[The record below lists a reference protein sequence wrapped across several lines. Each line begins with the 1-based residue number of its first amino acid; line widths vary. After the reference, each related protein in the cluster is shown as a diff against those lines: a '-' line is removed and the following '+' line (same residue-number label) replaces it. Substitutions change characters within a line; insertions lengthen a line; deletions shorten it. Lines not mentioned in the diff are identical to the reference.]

1 MSPTANKEGITEQC
15 VVYNSVCA
23 HTCVCDSPPLCCR
36 MEEEEALPTG
46 RIRELERELEA
57 AVAEVVKFSV
67 AINLQPLGLDRW
79 HRVYWWFPSMPGLFV
94 EQPPAKQVYLPTPVR
109 AAAAASVI
117 AAGPTYKPNHAPKPQ
132 WSMYPVDEEHFTG
145 LLKALNQRGAR
156 ESVLRKRLAS
166 QKDMIMI
173 STEKLLRRREVKSEP
188 ALYDSAEDYMELTL
202 RECLLEVEDNVYCG
216 NLGHVRSKE
225 SRAEWRSMLEHSRT
239 VAKYE
244 RRKTEAKGKREGGAR
259 AEGGMSAETMEVLVE
274 PSGETSIQ
282 MCASTQSSRTQTPL
296 PQSPECPTSGTASGV
311 SSPLCNP
318 TVKELAAAMLQIQE
332 GVEKRFLKLPLGNA
346 VEESAKSRQRR
357 KIEAEK
363 LREPCLQQW
372 QASLRSCTSQSQ
384 LAIHWY
390 TLERSIIWSKSLMN
404 LRCRK
409 CCKKGG
415 DEYLLLCDGCDNGFH
430 TYCLDPP
437 LLEIPEGNWFCS
449 KCKPASPVKLRRVS
463 GMQRSAS
470 QETDEE
476 SSDDH
481 LSEGESMESGEGPG
495 RSRQK
500 NRRNIPLPRRST
512 RIQKRRCRSVVL
524 CTCTVQITLY
534 LHFPFMSPFLSVD
547 SSPLPL
553 AITGFVN

>member
-1 MSPTANKEGITEQC
+1 
-15 VVYNSVCA
+15 
-23 HTCVCDSPPLCCR
+23 
-36 MEEEEALPTG
+36 MEETLATE
-46 RIRELERELEA
+46 RIQELERELEA
-57 AVAEVVKFSV
+57 AVADVAKHSV
-67 AINLQPLGLDRW
+67 AINLQPLGQDRW
-79 HRVYWWFPSMPGLFV
+79 HRVFWWFPSMPGLYV
-94 EQPPAKQVYLPTPVR
+94 EQPPARDVYLSTPIR

-117 AAGPTYKPNHAPKPQ
+117 AVGPTYQPNHAPKPQ
-132 WSMYPVDEEHFTG
+132 WSMYPVEEEHFAA
-145 LLKALNQRGAR
+145 LLEALNQRGAR

-166 QKDMIMI
+166 QKDTIMS

-225 SRAEWRSMLEHSRT
+225 TRIEWRGMLEHSDT

-244 RRKTEAKGKREGGAR
+244 RRKAEGKGKRESGAKV
-259 AEGGMSAETMEVLVE
+259 EGGMSAEAMEVPVE
-274 PSGETSIQ
+274 PSGETSVQ
-282 MCASTQSSRTQTPL
+282 TCLSPQSSRTQTPV
-296 PQSPECPTSGTASGV
+296 PQSPNCPASGTASGV
-311 SSPLCNP
+311 SSPLCSSI
-318 TVKELAAAMLQIQE
+318 VRELAAAMLQIEE
-332 GVEKRFLKLPLGNA
+332 GVERRFLKDPLGSA
-346 VEESAKSRQRR
+346 VEESTKSRQRR
-357 KIEAEK
+357 KAETVK
-363 LREPCLQQW
+363 PREPCLKHW
-372 QASLRSCTSQSQ
+372 QSSLRSSTSLSQ

-449 KCKPASPVKLRRVS
+449 KCKPASPVKLLRRVS
-463 GMQRSAS
+463 GVQRSTS

-476 SSDDH
+476 SSDDR
-481 LSEGESMESGEGPG
+481 LSEAESVESGEEVG

-512 RIQKRRCRSVVL
+512 RIQKQR
-524 CTCTVQITLY
+524 
-534 LHFPFMSPFLSVD
+534 
-547 SSPLPL
+547 
-553 AITGFVN
+553 